1 MDNFGMLTRLLRF
14 QRFVAG
20 SRRLEAVDRSGLL
33 SPEEFQAELALLG
46 LSGREFGPREYAEI
60 LGEKLGIEI
69 TICVLPDDH
78 YPELTLEMAR
88 AGKVAELSYSE
99 DLLGATILVPSSL
112 PSIVRTLSVYHELG
126 HVAAGHPLEVW
137 EGGTRTNRLERVP
150 RRLARRPPVEDRGL
164 CEQEADLRAVYSLL
178 AGSLGSKNHYAEK
191 IYDPL

>member
-1 MDNFGMLTRLLRF
+1 M
-14 QRFVAG
+14 
-20 SRRLEAVDRSGLL
+20 L
-33 SPEEFQAELALLG
+33 SPEEFQGELALLG
-46 LSGREFGPREYAEI
+46 LSGREFVPREYAEI

-78 YPELTLEMAR
+78 YPELTLKMAR

-99 DLLGATILVPSSL
+99 DLLSATILVPSSL

-137 EGGTRTNRLERVP
+137 EGGTRTNQLEGVP
-150 RRLARRPPVEDRGL
+150 RRLARRPPVEDRAL

-178 AGSLGSKNHYAEK
+178 AGSLGSKNHYAQK